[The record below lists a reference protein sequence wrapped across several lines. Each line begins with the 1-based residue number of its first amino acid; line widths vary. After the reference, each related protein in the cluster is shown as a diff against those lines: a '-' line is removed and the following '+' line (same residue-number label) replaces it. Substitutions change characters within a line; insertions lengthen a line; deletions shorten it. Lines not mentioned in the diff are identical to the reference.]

1 MPYSGNP
8 EVPSTLCFYR
18 INEELYFPQPLLF
31 RNTFDLLKEKL
42 YFYETSFAFGLL
54 SQEFF
59 NMFLPHHIHSYR
71 ISIFIR
77 RLLLIWQMKDSY
89 EHSGELKIMTNHRS
103 PKRKWSC
110 SWLWPR
116 LTSRSRRLGYRY
128 RRISVLSCLFTT
140 DLMAS
145 IRGTRVLAAPCYHN
159 SKRSRWKS
167 RNSSTYTRDPAR
179 F

>member
-1 MPYSGNP
+1 M
-8 EVPSTLCFYR
+8 
-18 INEELYFPQPLLF
+18 
-31 RNTFDLLKEKL
+31 KE
-42 YFYETSFAFGLL
+42 
-54 SQEFF
+54 
-59 NMFLPHHIHSYR
+59 NR
-71 ISIFIR
+71 
-77 RLLLIWQMKDSY
+77 
-89 EHSGELKIMTNHRS
+89 EHSRELKIVTNHRS

-145 IRGTRVLAAPCYHN
+145 IRRTRVLAAPCYHN

-179 F
+179 FWRRQRHSCVAGPVIESNDCFIETGLFSFVFLHVSYHSWTNFVGFFFWKNEEYIFWKNV